1 MSNRNY
7 QNIVRESYQGYT
19 HSTSRNR
26 KVDQHDVSAIRT
38 TVPCTGFAKSRPITA
53 QRPGGPKAQRPGG
66 PEAHTVL
73 LSSGKSTRMLRFASG
88 LGAQMKDDEFE
99 FVYHFH
105 NHFNPFRSFLSLHVA
120 K

>member
-1 MSNRNY
+1 MYICSCSDLEKKPND
-7 QNIVRESYQGYT
+7 T
-19 HSTSRNR
+19 
-26 KVDQHDVSAIRT
+26 DFADAIRHSAF
-38 TVPCTGFAKSRPITA
+38 P
-53 QRPGGPKAQRPGG
+53 QRPELKKIKKPTAKWVLLKAVRRPGG

-88 LGAQMKDDEFE
+88 LGAQMKDGEFE
-99 FVYHFH
+99 FVYHFN